1 MGEAHNTLKELALYA
16 MQGLPVEVSA
26 AVSTHLQN
34 CSACRTDHA
43 QVGVDLALM
52 GLVVQ
57 QRALPLGARERF
69 MGKVDGSAL
78 MKPQDAP
85 ANTTT
90 IPVSSARREPGS
102 ARIFEIPVERTGCDL
117 VPNELQPQ
125 RKAAPG
131 TNSAIEKKSLLSM
144 KAPAS
149 MATRNK
155 PNAKSQ
161 ITTAMPALSRVAAA
175 RIVNIF

>member
-1 MGEAHNTLKELALYA
+1 MSKAHNTLKELALYA
-16 MQGLPVEVSA
+16 MQDLAVEESA
-26 AVSTHLQN
+26 AISTHLQI

-57 QRALPLGARERF
+57 QRELPLGARERL
-69 MGKVDGSAL
+69 MERVAGSAL
-78 MKPQDAP
+78 VKPQDTLAK
-85 ANTTT
+85 TTT
-90 IPVSSARREPGS
+90 IPVNSPSRETGRAGILELS
-102 ARIFEIPVERTGCDL
+102 VKRTSCNLDST
-117 VPNELQPQ
+117 EMQSQ
-125 RKAAPG
+125 RKTAPG

-155 PNAKSQ
+155 PNAKSK
-161 ITTAMPALSRVAAA
+161 ITTAVPALSRAAAA